1 MVKKEQPVQKE
12 HLRGG
17 EGSVTICHILSESEL
32 MGHGSMYAKVTI
44 HPHSSIGYH
53 QHIGNTEPYYVLS
66 GSGIFIDNDGS
77 RIPIQPG
84 DICTILPGES
94 HGLEN
99 PADEPLVIM
108 ALVIN
113 EGR

>member
-1 MVKKEQPVQKE
+1 MVRKEQPIEKE

-17 EGSVTICHILSESEL
+17 DGSVTISHILTEEEL

-53 QHIGNTEPYYVLS
+53 QHVGNTEPYYILS
-66 GSGIFIDNDGS
+66 GRGIFLDADES
-77 RIPIQPG
+77 RIPVEAG
-84 DICTILPGES
+84 DICTIQPGES
-94 HGLEN
+94 HGLLN
-99 PADEPLVIM
+99 PYDEPLVIM

-113 EGR
+113 EG